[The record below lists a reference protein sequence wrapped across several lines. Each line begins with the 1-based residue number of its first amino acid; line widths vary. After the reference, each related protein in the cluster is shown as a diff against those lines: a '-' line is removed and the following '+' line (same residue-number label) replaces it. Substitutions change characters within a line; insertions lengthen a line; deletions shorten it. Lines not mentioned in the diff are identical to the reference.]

1 LFNELRWLLGAATEW
16 SIQDQL
22 KLGLEGYDVQ
32 VYALDSVAL
41 HARSLFEFFATKATG
56 NHYGVTQFL
65 GVTTPLQ
72 SCYEAEWADP
82 LHKFLMHAQDR
93 SQSVL
98 LNSPDGKK
106 ELNEMPVY
114 FAREVLRLWEEF
126 ENELGK
132 SGKQQDLELQDLARQ
147 KRRKAIE
154 NAQYVVDS
162 DITRLFASVKRLHL
176 KPVF

>member
-1 LFNELRWLLGAATEW
+1 
-16 SIQDQL
+16 
-22 KLGLEGYDVQ
+22 
-32 VYALDSVAL
+32 
-41 HARSLFEFFATKATG
+41 
-56 NHYGVTQFL
+56 
-65 GVTTPLQ
+65 
-72 SCYEAEWADP
+72 
-82 LHKFLMHAQDR
+82 
-93 SQSVL
+93 
-98 LNSPDGKK
+98 
-106 ELNEMPVY
+106 MPVY